1 MFQVIKSFRQSPLC
15 VFTFAPLRL
24 CVNMLEEE
32 NNSRKGAKAQRWGA
46 SFVAALMLCAPS
58 AAFAQNQTRQQPPSS
73 TTQQTPPAGTTTQQR
88 RPGALPPATTEL
100 PPNSATAPVR
110 PANEAQQSTQPQT
123 GVEQQRQATTPD
135 TQGPRPPS
143 PQVPNASQQGA
154 PATGQP
160 QTATPAGTNAPQTPA
175 GGATTGGA
183 PQTPGVVGQ
192 TPGQNVGTSGGIAPA
207 ELPSE
212 PPPVAPNFEA
222 ASRPLPSAERVGVDV
237 SEQLPLTLNEAIALA
252 LQNNNDIDGSRI
264 NVEIAEFNLNA
275 ARGVY
280 DPLFSSESYYESRT
294 TPTSSTI
301 SGGANGSVT
310 QKDLTGAMRL
320 GGFSPFA
327 GGNYQLDFSSTRLLT
342 TNQNATLNPQFPT
355 AFTFTYAQPLLRGL
369 RFDNNRRTIEIAKKN
384 LSLTDAQF
392 RQRAI
397 EVISQVE
404 QSYWDLVFSLRN
416 LQVQIDA
423 VRQARVQ
430 VESNQRLVAQGV
442 LAPIDIVAAN
452 TQVTTFEQ
460 NVYTA
465 QEAVTRAENTLKT
478 LILAERTATLWS
490 RPLTPVTPINLEA
503 PRVPLEQA
511 VRAAIDNR
519 PELAQ
524 LQTSAEINR
533 IDERFFRDQSR
544 PQVDL
549 VGTYT
554 STGLA
559 GSTVT
564 PTINPNTSAN
574 AQLRARVNE
583 LSGLAGLPALDT
595 GTGTTGSTVNPNLVG
610 GYTTSLSNLL
620 AQDYPTY
627 RVGVRVELPFRN
639 RTAQANLGRSLAEGR
654 RITNQRAQAEQ
665 LIEADVRNATQT
677 LRSAE
682 ARLAS
687 AAATRSS
694 AELQF
699 ESEQRQFRA
708 GTTTVFLVL
717 QRQNELLAARGR
729 ELQAQTDLNKAIAE
743 FQRATGNTLGA
754 NNVLVRGGRE
764 LQLRPEATAGFDTSV
779 VFPAATSRPR
789 AGAMTT
795 GNAATAKGGAS
806 AATATALTPES
817 GSNEQ

>member
-1 MFQVIKSFRQSPLC
+1 MFRQVIKNLRRDSLR

-24 CVNMLEEE
+24 CVSYLLPQAKV
-32 NNSRKGAKAQRWGA
+32 SRKGAKAQRCIA
-46 SFVAALMLCAPS
+46 SFVAALMLCAPVAS
-58 AAFAQNQTRQQPPSS
+58 LAQSQTQTPPSS
-73 TTQQTPPAGTTTQQR
+73 QPQQTPPAGTTTQQR
-88 RPGALPPATTEL
+88 RPGAPPPATTQL

-110 PANEAQQSTQPQT
+110 PDNEAQQSVQPQT
-123 GVEQQRQATTPD
+123 GVEQQRQQTTPN

-143 PQVPNASQQGA
+143 PQTPNASQQTV
-154 PATGQP
+154 PGQP
-160 QTATPAGTNAPQTPA
+160 QTATPAGTANPQTTTGTPATGGVNTTA
-175 GGATTGGA
+175 GGV
-183 PQTPGVVGQ
+183 QQ

-207 ELPSE
+207 ELPAD
-212 PPPVAPNFEA
+212 PPPIAPNFEA

-237 SEQLPLTLNEAIALA
+237 ADQLPLTLNEAIALA

-280 DPLFSSESYYESRT
+280 DPIFSSESYYETRT

-327 GGNYQLDFSSTRLLT
+327 GGNYQLDFSSTRLNT

-369 RFDNNRRTIEIAKKN
+369 RFDQNRRTIEIAKKN

-404 QSYWDLVFSLRN
+404 QSYWDLVFALRN

-423 VRQARVQ
+423 VKQARVQ

-460 NVYTA
+460 SVYTA
-465 QEAVTRAENTLKT
+465 QESVTRAENSLKT
-478 LILAERTATLWS
+478 LILADRTAALWS
-490 RPLTPVTPINLEA
+490 RPLTPITPVSLEP

-519 PELAQ
+519 PELSQ
-524 LQTSAEINR
+524 LQTSAEINQ
-533 IDERFFRDQSR
+533 IDTRFFRDQSK

-554 STGLA
+554 SVGLA
-559 GSTVT
+559 GSTVS

-583 LSGLAGLPALDT
+583 LSTLSGLTPLET
-595 GTGTTGSTVNPNLVG
+595 TTGTTGSTVNPNLVG
-610 GYTTSLSNLL
+610 GYPQSLSNLL
-620 AQDYPTY
+620 GNDYPTY

-639 RTAQANLGRSLAEGR
+639 RTAQANLGRSLAQGR
-654 RITNQRAQAEQ
+654 LLTNQRAQFEQ

-694 AELQF
+694 AEQQY
-699 ESEQRQFRA
+699 ESEQRQFKA

-754 NNVLVRGGRE
+754 NNVSVRASRQLE
-764 LQLRPEATAGFDTSV
+764 LSPEAAAEFDTSLAM
-779 VFPAATSRPR
+779 PASSKPHAGSTAT
-789 AGAMTT
+789 T
-795 GNAATAKGGAS
+795 
-806 AATATALTPES
+806 AATATTGARA
-817 GSNEQ
+817 NEK